1 MGKPLRVLIVEDLED
16 DALLTVRALQ
26 RGGYDVAFERV
37 ETAATMT
44 AALEGHSWDLVIADF
59 SMPQFS
65 GSAALSLLRARDADV
80 PFIFV
85 SGTIGED
92 TAVTAMRGGAQ
103 DYLIKGNLAR
113 LLPAVERELRESE
126 RRRGHRMVE
135 RQLRQMEKFESLG
148 KLAGGIAHDF
158 NNLLGV
164 IIGYCEVL
172 HGSGKLGDK
181 ERQQVQEIHKAGER
195 AATLTRQLLA
205 FSRKQILE
213 PRVMD
218 LKALIADMGR
228 LLQRLIGEDIELVTT
243 APRELGRVRADPG
256 QIEQVLM
263 NLAVN
268 ARDAMPKGGQ
278 ITIETADV
286 ELDETFASKDLTV
299 QPGRYI
305 MLAVSDTGSGID
317 PQTLSRIF
325 EPFFTT
331 KEGGTGLGLATVYGI
346 VKQSGGTI
354 WVYSEEGRGTTFK
367 IYLPRVE
374 QRETAAPDRPREASG
389 GQETILLVEDAEPLR
404 TVTATFLREGGYQL
418 LEAGSGA
425 EALKLIERY
434 GKPIHL
440 LLTDVVMPEVSGVD
454 LAQRVQARHPHVR
467 VLYISGY
474 TDDALVR
481 HGVLTGAVFI
491 LSKPFSREALLN
503 KVRAVLD
510 NAESGH
516 SSGQPPASD

>member
-1 MGKPLRVLIVEDLED
+1 MGKPLRVLIVEDAED

-37 ETAATMT
+37 DTAPAMT
-44 AALEGHSWDLVIADF
+44 AALDGHSWDLVIADF

-65 GSAALSLLRARDADV
+65 GSAALALLRSRDLDV

-103 DYLIKGNLAR
+103 DYLIKGNLTR
-113 LLPAVERELRESE
+113 LLPAVERELREAE
-126 RRRGHRMVE
+126 RRRGHRLVE

-172 HGSGKLGDK
+172 NSSGKLGDTA
-181 ERQQVQEIHKAGER
+181 RQQVQEIHKAGER

-218 LKALIADMGR
+218 LRAMVADMGR
-228 LLQRLIGEDIELVTT
+228 LFQRLIGEDIELVTT
-243 APRELGRVRADPG
+243 GPPQLGRVRADPG

-263 NLAVN
+263 NLVVN

-305 MLAVSDTGSGID
+305 LLAVSDTGSGID

-331 KEGGTGLGLATVYGI
+331 KEGGTGLGLATVYGV

-374 QRETAAPDRPREASG
+374 QQETAPDRPREASG

-434 GKPIHL
+434 GKPVHL
-440 LLTDVVMPEVSGVD
+440 LLTDVVMPGVSGVD
-454 LAQRVQARHPHVR
+454 LAQRVQARHPHLK

-481 HGVLTGAVFI
+481 HGVLTGAVSI
-491 LSKPFSREALLN
+491 LSKPFTREALLN

-510 NAESGH
+510 NAPDGRSNDL
-516 SSGQPPASD
+516 PPASD